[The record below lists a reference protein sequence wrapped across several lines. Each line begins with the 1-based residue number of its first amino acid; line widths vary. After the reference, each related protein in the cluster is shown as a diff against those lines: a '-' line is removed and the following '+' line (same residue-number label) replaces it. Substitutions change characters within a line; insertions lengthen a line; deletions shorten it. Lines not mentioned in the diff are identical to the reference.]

1 MNISKVAF
9 FVVLSVFFSHAE
21 AMTVSVYQ
29 SLKEKDREA
38 LEFYMEGVGQGVT
51 WTHSMFSTIRNA
63 EVFCLPNKLGLNAQ
77 NYIHIVDRRYSFIHR
92 KVGQLSLILLLRC
105 CCFWYGEDISVRVS
119 DTEQTFISQTLRF
132 VAAAALSASSLML
145 YIFFCNTLITV
156 PKRV

>member
-77 NYIHIVDRRYSFIHR
+77 NYIHIVDRTIQFYSQEGR
-92 KVGQLSLILLLRC
+92 PV
-105 CCFWYGEDISVRVS
+105 ES
-119 DTEQTFISQTLRF
+119 DTPIEMLLVFGMEKTFP
-132 VAAAALSASSLML
+132 
-145 YIFFCNTLITV
+145 CE
-156 PKRV
+156 